1 MLKPLTS
8 KVSEQKVSIMVL
20 VSNVI
25 DRNFLLDGI
34 WMVCVCLNT
43 FLSVRASAISS
54 MLSNFVFSLYRV
66 CWIPF
71 TEVVTVL

>member
-8 KVSEQKVSIMVL
+8 KGSEQKVSIMVL

-25 DRNFLLDGI
+25 DRNFLFDGI

-66 CWIPF
+66 CWMPF
-71 TEVVTVL
+71 MEVVTVL